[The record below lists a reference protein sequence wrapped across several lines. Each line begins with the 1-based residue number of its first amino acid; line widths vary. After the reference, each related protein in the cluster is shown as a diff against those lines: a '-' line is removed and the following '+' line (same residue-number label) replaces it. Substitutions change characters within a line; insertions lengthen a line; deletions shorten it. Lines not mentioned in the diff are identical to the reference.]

1 MDELVLNPDAID
13 AKNDAE
19 NEAKARAMRTMEL
32 KPLRTVFM
40 GTPDFA
46 AENLRILLEFPGA
59 EIVGVYTQPDRPC
72 GRGRQCK
79 PSPVKQ
85 VAMEHDIPV
94 FQPENFK
101 DQADVDALA
110 ELKPDVLVVAAYGL
124 ILPQSV
130 LDIPTIHPLNV
141 HASLL
146 PQYRGAAPI
155 QRAIENGDVVTGI
168 SIMKME
174 AGLDTGP
181 VMVQRAQRIGHND
194 HAGTIHDELA
204 KLGGICI
211 CEALARLQTG
221 AYMLK
226 PQDDANSTYAKKLEK
241 KEGEIDWNRPAKAIH
256 NQIRAMYPWPGAFF
270 DWTNQ
275 DGKVIRLHVSPG
287 EVSEEAA
294 PKVEPGTLLGDMDGK
309 LGIAT
314 ADSIYLTPEVKPQ
327 GKKAMDATAFAC
339 GYMKSC
345 K

>member
-1 MDELVLNPDAID
+1 MTQPMEEP
-13 AKNDAE
+13 
-19 NEAKARAMRTMEL
+19 MEL
-32 KPLRTVFM
+32 KKLRTVFM

-46 AENLRILLEFPGA
+46 AEALSILLSFECA
-59 EIVGVYTQPDRPC
+59 DVVGVYSQPDRPC
-72 GRGRQCK
+72 GRGQQCK
-79 PSPVKQ
+79 PSAVKKVALENDVPVY
-85 VAMEHDIPV
+85 
-94 FQPENFK
+94 QPENFK
-101 DQADVDALA
+101 EQAAIDELA
-110 ELKPDVLVVAAYGL
+110 ALKPDVLVVAAYGL

-130 LDIPTIHPLNV
+130 LDIPTLHPLNI

-146 PQYRGAAPI
+146 PKYRGAAPI
-155 QRAIENGDVVTGI
+155 QRAIEAGDVVTGI

-221 AYMLK
+221 AYSLK
-226 PQDDANSTYAKKLEK
+226 EQDDSLATYAKKLSK

-270 DWTNQ
+270 EWTNP
-275 DGKVIRLHVSPG
+275 DGKAMRLNVTPG
-287 EVSEEAA
+287 EVSDESAS
-294 PKVEPGTLLGDMDGK
+294 KVEPGTILGEMDGR

-314 ADSIYLTPEVKPQ
+314 ADNVYLTPEIKPQ
-327 GKKAMDATAFAC
+327 GKKAMDATAFVC
-339 GYMKSC
+339 GYLKEC

>member
-1 MDELVLNPDAID
+1 VEEINTSSTSSESWGAVD
-13 AKNDAE
+13 
-19 NEAKARAMRTMEL
+19 L

-46 AENLRILLEFPGA
+46 AEALSILLAFDA
-59 EIVGVYTQPDRPC
+59 ADVVGVYTQPDRPC

-79 PSPVKQ
+79 PSAVKK
-85 VAMEHDIPV
+85 VALENDIPV

-101 DQADVDALA
+101 DQKAIDELA
-110 ELKPDVLVVAAYGL
+110 ALKPDVLVVAAYGL

-130 LDIPTIHPLNV
+130 LDIPTIHPLNI

-146 PQYRGAAPI
+146 PQWRGAAPI

-181 VMVQRAQRIGHND
+181 VMVQRALRIGHND
-194 HAGTIHDELA
+194 HAGSIHDELA

-211 CEALARLQTG
+211 CEAMARLQTG
-221 AYMLK
+221 AYDLK
-226 PQDDANSTYAKKLEK
+226 EQDNENATYAKKLEK
-241 KEGEIDWNRPAKAIH
+241 KEGEIDWNRPVADIH

-270 DWTNQ
+270 DWTNPE
-275 DGKVIRLHVSPG
+275 GKVIRLNVAPG
-287 EVSEEAA
+287 EASEDSA
-294 PKVEPGTLLGDMDGK
+294 PSVAPGTILGEMDGK
-309 LGIAT
+309 LAIVA
-314 ADSIYLTPEVKPQ
+314 ADNIYLTPEVKPQ
-327 GKKAMDATAFAC
+327 GKKAMDATAFTC
-339 GYMKSC
+339 GYMKEC

>member
-1 MDELVLNPDAID
+1 VEKINSANQSSPESWGAVDM
-13 AKNDAE
+13 
-19 NEAKARAMRTMEL
+19 

-46 AENLRILLEFPGA
+46 AEALRILLEFEGA
-59 EIVGVYTQPDRPC
+59 DVAGVYTQPDRPC

-79 PSPVKQ
+79 PSAVKA
-85 VAMEHDIPV
+85 VALENDIPV
-94 FQPENFK
+94 YQPVNFK
-101 DQADVDALA
+101 EQADIDTLA

-124 ILPQSV
+124 ILPQAV
-130 LDIPTIHPLNV
+130 LDIPTVHPLNI

-146 PQYRGAAPI
+146 PQWRGAAPI

-181 VMVQRAQRIGHND
+181 VMVQRALRIGYND

-211 CEALARLQTG
+211 CEAMARLQTG
-221 AYMLK
+221 AYDLK
-226 PQDDANSTYAKKLEK
+226 EQDHDIATYAAKLEK
-241 KEGEIDWNRPAKAIH
+241 KEGEIDWNRPAQAIH
-256 NQIRAMYPWPGAFF
+256 NQVRAMYPWPGAFF

-275 DGKVIRLHVSPG
+275 DGKVIRLNVTPG
-287 EVSEEAA
+287 ELSEEET
-294 PKVEPGTLLGDMDGK
+294 PKIDPGTVLGEMDGR
-309 LGIAT
+309 LAITT
-314 ADSIYLTPEVKPQ
+314 ADKIYLTPQVKPQ
-327 GKKAMDATAFAC
+327 GKKAMDATAFTC
-339 GYMKSC
+339 GYLKEC